1 MLLFTSKLKIT
12 RINNIVPFYFNK
24 NTRILQVKI
33 KNGAVVKLADALD
46 SKSSG
51 LTPVSVRV
59 RPALPNNI
67 PRFFAWVY
75 YFFSNLVNYIEKA
88 YPCWIGFLFI
98 IFFVIC
104 LVFIKVLLRIAIP
117 KL

>member
-59 RPALPNNI
+59 RPALPT
-67 PRFFAWVY
+67 
-75 YFFSNLVNYIEKA
+75 KK
-88 YPCWIGFLFI
+88 FLLF
-98 IFFVIC
+98 
-104 LVFIKVLLRIAIP
+104 
-117 KL
+117 